1 MVTAL
6 IVILI
11 LGFLVIIHEFGHFLA
26 AKKFGIWVEEFGIG
40 IPPKVWG
47 KKNWRN
53 SLFLKCFAN
62 WGICKNLWRK

>member
-40 IPPKVWG
+40 IPLKFGV
-47 KKNWRN
+47 KNWRN
-53 SLFLKCFAN
+53 SLFFKCFAN
-62 WGICKNLWRK
+62 WGICKNLRRK